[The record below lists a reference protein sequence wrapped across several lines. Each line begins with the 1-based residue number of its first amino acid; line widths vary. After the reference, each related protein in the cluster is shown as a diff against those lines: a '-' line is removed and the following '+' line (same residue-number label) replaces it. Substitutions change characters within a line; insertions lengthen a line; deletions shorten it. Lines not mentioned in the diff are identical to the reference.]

1 MSFEVCPGIAN
12 ALESE
17 HQIAWIRI
25 ESHLASLGPWKAQES
40 QHRLAGLDR
49 SIDAISKD
57 PGTGEPTTDFAAL
70 YRDMSRNHSYEPA
83 MPIADDPF

>member
-1 MSFEVCPGIAN
+1 MSLEVCSGIAIG
-12 ALESE
+12 LGSK

-25 ESHLASLGPWKAQES
+25 ESYLASLGPLTAQES
-40 QHRLAGLDR
+40 QHSLAGLDR
-49 SIDAISKD
+49 SVDAISKE